1 MAEPKEVI
9 KIAKATILGV
19 APGPLWGL
27 RDEPKDRPSHILTI
41 QDAADTTKVYNVKCS
56 QKDLPENIKQ
66 GAVVDNLEFGMFE
79 WGDQQEHRIKFEKP
93 GGGKFGGGG
102 GYRGISPEE
111 LQLKKDELQLRRDQL
126 LVQIISTN
134 TSYSK
139 DIVIAGTTGEV
150 TPQLVADGAKVLI
163 QFTFDEIRDRK
174 G

>member
-1 MAEPKEVI
+1 MAEPKETI
-9 KIAKATILGV
+9 KIAKANVLAV

-41 QDAADTTKVYNVKCS
+41 QDAADTTKVYTVKCS

-66 GAVVDNLEFGMFE
+66 GAVVDNLEFGLFE

-111 LQLKKDELQLRRDQL
+111 LTLKRFAEVSKVVGVSYNYAEKIGHESPEELTVKKLAD
-126 LVQIISTN
+126 
-134 TSYSK
+134 
-139 DIVIAGTTGEV
+139 TG
-150 TPQLVADGAKVLI
+150 
-163 QFTFDEIRDRK
+163 DEIADRMWAKSK
-174 G
+174 GLLGQ